1 MQKIL
6 FVSHCILNTAA
17 KVVRYGDTGK
27 KEEESRLEFVVKTVE
42 QGIQLVQLPCP
53 EFTLYGPGRWGHT
66 KEQFDNPF
74 FREHCRKI
82 LEPILTQMKA
92 YMAPGEQGRFSV
104 LGVVGI
110 DGSPSCGVS
119 RTCSGC
125 WGGEFSGRTDL
136 QEVLST
142 CHSAPGTGVMMA
154 VLKSMM
160 EEEGSQLP
168 VEGLKPGDLQAVM
181 SLVAGT

>member
-92 YMAPGEQGRFSV
+92 
-104 LGVVGI
+104 
-110 DGSPSCGVS
+110 
-119 RTCSGC
+119 
-125 WGGEFSGRTDL
+125 
-136 QEVLST
+136 
-142 CHSAPGTGVMMA
+142 
-154 VLKSMM
+154 
-160 EEEGSQLP
+160 
-168 VEGLKPGDLQAVM
+168 
-181 SLVAGT
+181 

>member
-74 FREHCRKI
+74 FRAPAASACFCASSFFVSEGWAADEGAALPPPQPLKASAASETAVAIASNFFPVFFI
-82 LEPILTQMKA
+82 LNPPT
-92 YMAPGEQGRFSV
+92 
-104 LGVVGI
+104 
-110 DGSPSCGVS
+110 
-119 RTCSGC
+119 
-125 WGGEFSGRTDL
+125 
-136 QEVLST
+136 
-142 CHSAPGTGVMMA
+142 
-154 VLKSMM
+154 
-160 EEEGSQLP
+160 
-168 VEGLKPGDLQAVM
+168 
-181 SLVAGT
+181 